1 MTLSRSSFLPFLR
14 RAAAVLGAGLMCTPL
29 FTSSCGS
36 KSGLR
41 TAASDAGTDSDAAD
55 AEPVQCVTNA
65 DCLPE
70 DLCTRSECVEGFC
83 TPPTPVVCN
92 DNDECTE
99 DSCKPEDG
107 TCDFRELALDQ
118 DGDGFKGPRP
128 GYAPGAPGSCGDD
141 CDDTSAKAYP
151 GGTEVCDGVD
161 NNCNGVID
169 EGATYVPV
177 GKGDI
182 LVSGNIESGRGGL
195 SWNGELYAA
204 SYASN
209 FSPPWRDFVKGLNPD
224 GSTKFDAK
232 PITNLPSDTFTGP
245 IVWTGKIFGTAWED
259 RRDGDYEIYFNRL
272 DKDGAKLG
280 PDVRVTNAPDFSL
293 HPAMMW
299 NGAEFM
305 LVWDDRRNG
314 FDDHRIYG
322 QRISV
327 DGKLLGD
334 NIQLTGPNERAEL
347 PDIVEGQ
354 KTIAIAFNSIS
365 GFGKS
370 VGMRTLAPDFS
381 SLGTVITV
389 SDDQAVDPSLVFNG
403 DRYVVAYGKRPG
415 VAPADA
421 IFGAVVSEDG
431 QVLVKEKQLT
441 VSAKFARTQSL
452 LALGDRVLL
461 IWADDHDGNYEL
473 YSQMLD
479 NDLNVISPRQR
490 ITFDSHN
497 SVAPMAVF
505 GPEGDVGVLFEDDR
519 LENSWQVYFTRLTC
533 VAGVQ

>member
-1 MTLSRSSFLPFLR
+1 MTLSRSSLTPFLR
-14 RAAAVLGAGLMCTPL
+14 RAAAVLAASLLCAPL
-29 FTSSCGS
+29 LTSSCGS

-41 TAASDAGTDSDAAD
+41 TGARDAGTDSDAD
-55 AEPVQCVTNA
+55 AEPVECVTNA
-65 DCLPE
+65 DCVPA
-70 DLCTRSECVEGFC
+70 DLCSRSECVEGFC
-83 TPPTPVVCN
+83 TPPTPIVCD

-177 GKGDI
+177 GKGDT
-182 LVSGNIESGRGGL
+182 LVSGAESSGRGGL
-195 SWNGELYAA
+195 AWNGQIYAA
-204 SYASN
+204 TYASDLDA
-209 FSPPWRDFVKGLNPD
+209 WRNFVKGLNAD
-224 GSTKFDAK
+224 ASTAFASEA
-232 PITNLPSDTFTGP
+232 ITNLPSDTFTGP

-259 RRDGDYEIYFNRL
+259 RRDGNYEIYFNRMNE
-272 DKDGAKLG
+272 KGEKLG
-280 PDVRVTNAPDFSL
+280 PDLRITNAPDFSL

-305 LVWDDRRNG
+305 LVWDDLRNG
-314 FDDHRIYG
+314 FDDHRVYG

-334 NIQLTGPNERAEL
+334 NIQLTGPNERAES
-347 PDIVEGQ
+347 PEIVEGQ
-354 KTIAIAFNSIS
+354 KTIAIAFNSVS

-370 VGMRTLAPDFS
+370 VGMRTMAPDFS
-381 SLGTVITV
+381 NLGAVVTI

-403 DRYVVAYGKRPG
+403 DRYIVAYYKRHG
-415 VAPADA
+415 IAPDNA
-421 IFGAVVSEDG
+421 IWGATVSEDG
-431 QVLVKEKQLT
+431 QILVKEKQIT
-441 VSAKFARTQSL
+441 TGASFARTQSL

-479 NDLNVISPRQR
+479 NNLDVIAPRQR

-497 SVAPMAVF
+497 TVAPIAVF

-519 LENSWQVYFTRLTC
+519 LEQTGFQVYFSRLTC